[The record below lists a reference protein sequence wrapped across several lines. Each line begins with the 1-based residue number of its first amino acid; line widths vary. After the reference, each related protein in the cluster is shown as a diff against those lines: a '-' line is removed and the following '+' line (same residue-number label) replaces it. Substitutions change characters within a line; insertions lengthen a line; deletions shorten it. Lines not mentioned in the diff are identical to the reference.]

1 MRFGRAVARPG
12 GVGNSD
18 GTAGTARRASGGA
31 APPEQRVEEG
41 VGGLGQDDH
50 AQGHRLQ
57 EMDEVRCK

>member
-31 APPEQRVEEG
+31 AAPEQRVEEG
-41 VGGLGQDDH
+41 VGGLGQEDH

-57 EMDEVRCK
+57 EMDEVR